1 MSHRVAVLD
10 KDSCHSRKCNL
21 ECISFC
27 PVNKTGSDCIVLGE
41 DAKAVISEELCTGCG
56 ICVKKCPFEAITI
69 LNLATE
75 LGEEKVH
82 QYGINTYRLYKLPV
96 PKKNSVVGLV
106 GRNGVGK
113 STALNI
119 LAGSLKPNL
128 GKYDSPPEWDEIIDQ
143 FQGTELRS
151 HFESIAQGNLRV
163 SIKPQ
168 AVYLIP
174 KVWNGTVRG
183 LLEKTAP
190 SSSSQISEIS
200 DTLYLKE
207 CLDRNVSEL
216 SGGELQRTAVAVA
229 SLKEADLYLFDEPSS
244 YNDVFQRMR
253 VSQAISELA
262 KKASVILVEHDLSF
276 LDYLSD
282 YIHILY
288 GEPGVYG
295 IVSAIQ
301 SARTG
306 INELLEGYLQT
317 ENTRFRD
324 QPVRFEIY
332 SPIEDQ
338 SETPT
343 ICQYTELTK
352 SFENFKLRV
361 EPAEI
366 KMGQVLGVLG
376 ANALGKTTFLKILSG
391 LEPPTSGS
399 VNSLSKIAYK
409 PQYLSADSDL
419 DVITYFKSINKNA
432 DSGLVQAQLIAP
444 LNLGKL
450 FEKRISNLSGGEL
463 QKVAIVA
470 TLLQDASIF
479 AFDEPSAFIDVEDRL
494 VLAKA
499 IQRFVRSM
507 GKTAI
512 VIDHDIQL
520 VDIVADSLMI
530 FSGEPGKSGNASRPL
545 GKNEGMNAFLQN
557 LGITY
562 RRDVN
567 TGRPRVNKPG
577 SKLDRTQKDEGK
589 YYYVGKVSPEREAAS
604 ATRESQGSEGRER
617 GASSGTKKK
626 AE

>member
-27 PVNKTGSDCIVLGE
+27 PVNKTGSDCIVLGQ
-41 DAKAVISEELCTGCG
+41 DAKAIISEELCTGCG

-69 LNLATE
+69 LNLASE

-82 QYGINTYRLYKLPV
+82 QYGVNTYRLYKLPI

-119 LAGSLKPNL
+119 LSGSLKPNL
-128 GKYDSPPEWDEIIDQ
+128 GQYDNPPSWDKIIDE

-151 HFESIAQGNLRV
+151 HFESIANGTLRV

-174 KVWNGTVRG
+174 KVWTGTVRG
-183 LLEKTAP
+183 LLEKTAE
-190 SSSSQISEIS
+190 SSRDVSEIVDS
-200 DTLYLKE
+200 LSLKE
-207 CLDRNVSEL
+207 SIDRNVSEL
-216 SGGELQRTAVAVA
+216 SGGELQRTAVAVTT
-229 SLKEADLYLFDEPSS
+229 LKDADLYLFDEPSS
-244 YNDVFQRMR
+244 YNDVFQRMN
-253 VSQAISELA
+253 VSKTVSGLTN
-262 KKASVILVEHDLSF
+262 KASVILVEHDLSF

-288 GEPGVYG
+288 GEAGVYG
-295 IVSAIQ
+295 IVSSIQ

-306 INELLEGYLQT
+306 INELLEGYLQV
-317 ENTRFRD
+317 ENVRFRD
-324 QPVRFEIY
+324 QPVRFDIY
-332 SPIEDQ
+332 SPVEDET
-338 SETPT
+338 ETPV
-343 ICQYTELTK
+343 ICSYDHITK
-352 SFENFKLRV
+352 KFESFELDV

-366 KMGQVLGVLG
+366 KIGQVVGILG

-391 LEPPTSGS
+391 LESPTSGK
-399 VNSLSKIAYK
+399 VNALSKVAYK
-409 PQYLSADSDL
+409 PQYLSADKET
-419 DVITYFKSINKNA
+419 DVVSYLRSINKNI
-432 DSGLVQAQLIAP
+432 DTGLIQAQLVTP
-444 LNLGKL
+444 LSLNKL
-450 FEKRISNLSGGEL
+450 FEKRLNTLSGGEL

-470 TLLQDASIF
+470 TLLQDAQIY
-479 AFDEPSAFIDVEDRL
+479 AFDEPSAFIDVEDRI

-507 GKTAI
+507 GKTAL

-530 FSGEPGKSGNASRPL
+530 FSGEPGRRGHASRPL
-545 GKNEGMNAFLQN
+545 GKSDGMNAFLTE

-562 RRDVN
+562 RRDVT
-567 TGRPRVNKPG
+567 TGRPRVNKPD
-577 SKLDRTQKDEGK
+577 SKLDRMQKRDKK
-589 YYYVGKVSPEREAAS
+589 YYYVGKIPVAAETDKPN
-604 ATRESQGSEGRER
+604 ADQ
-617 GASSGTKKK
+617 K
-626 AE
+626 

>member
-41 DAKAVISEELCTGCG
+41 DAKALISEELCTGCG

-82 QYGINTYRLYKLPV
+82 QYGVNTYRLYKFPI

-106 GRNGVGK
+106 GKNGVGK

-119 LAGSLKPNL
+119 LSGSLKPNL
-128 GKYDSPPEWDEIIDQ
+128 GRYDDPPDWEQIIDE

-151 HFESIAQGNLRV
+151 HFESIANGSLRV

-168 AVYLIP
+168 AVYMIP
-174 KVWNGTVRG
+174 KVWTGTVRG
-183 LLEKTAP
+183 LLEKTAG
-190 SSSSQISEIS
+190 STRDISEIS
-200 DTLYLKE
+200 DSLSLNE
-207 CLDRNVSEL
+207 SMQRNVSEL

-229 SLKEADLYLFDEPSS
+229 ALKDADLYLFDEPSS
-244 YNDVFQRMR
+244 YNDVFQRMN
-253 VSQAISELA
+253 VSKTISELT
-262 KKASVILVEHDLSF
+262 KKAAVVLVEHDLSF

-295 IVSAIQ
+295 VVSSIQ

-306 INELLEGYLQT
+306 INELLEGYLQV
-317 ENTRFRD
+317 ENVRFRD
-324 QPVRFEIY
+324 QPVRFDIY

-338 SETPT
+338 TETPV
-343 ICQYTELTK
+343 ICSYDKITK
-352 SFENFKLRV
+352 KFENFDLEV
-361 EPAEI
+361 EPAEVKI
-366 KMGQVLGVLG
+366 GQVVGILG

-391 LEPPTSGS
+391 IEPPTAGK
-399 VNSLSKIAYK
+399 VNALSKVAYK
-409 PQYLSADSDL
+409 PQYLSADVDT
-419 DVITYFKSINKNA
+419 DVGTYLRSINK
-432 DSGLVQAQLIAP
+432 DIDTGLIQTQLINP
-444 LNLGKL
+444 LNLTKL
-450 FEKRISNLSGGEL
+450 FEKQLKNLSGGEL
-463 QKVAIVA
+463 QKVAIVS
-470 TLLQDASIF
+470 TLLQDAQIY
-479 AFDEPSAFIDVEDRL
+479 AFDEPSAFIDVEDRI

-507 GKTAI
+507 GKTALI
-512 VIDHDIQL
+512 IDHDIQL
-520 VDIVADSLMI
+520 VDIVSDSLMI
-530 FSGEPGKSGNASRPL
+530 FSGEPGRKGHASKPL
-545 GKNEGMNAFLQN
+545 GKSDGMNTFLRE

-562 RRDVN
+562 RRDIT
-567 TGRPRVNKPG
+567 TGRPRVNKPD
-577 SKLDRTQKDEGK
+577 SKLDRMQKDEKK
-589 YYYVGKVSPEREAAS
+589 YYYVGKVAARE
-604 ATRESQGSEGRER
+604 EEKPKI
-617 GASSGTKKK
+617 TK
-626 AE
+626 

>member
-1 MSHRVAVLD
+1 MQSSHRVAVLD

-41 DAKAVISEELCTGCG
+41 EAKAVISEELCTGCG

-75 LGEEKVH
+75 LGRERVH

-128 GKYDSPPEWDEIIDQ
+128 GRYDNPPDWQEIIDE

-151 HFESIAQGNLRV
+151 HFESIASGSLRV

-174 KVWNGTVRG
+174 KVWTGTVRS
-183 LLEKTAP
+183 LLEKTAGGNTKNVK
-190 SSSSQISEIS
+190 EIAEAL
-200 DTLYLKE
+200 TLKE
-207 CLDRNVSEL
+207 SLDRNVSEL
-216 SGGELQRTAVAVA
+216 SGGELQRTAVAVT
-229 SLKEADLYLFDEPSS
+229 SLKDADLYLFDEPSS

-253 VSQAISELA
+253 VSQVISELT
-262 KKASVILVEHDLSF
+262 KKASVVLVEHDLSF

-288 GEPGVYG
+288 GEAGVYG
-295 IVSAIQ
+295 IVSSIQ

-306 INELLEGYLQT
+306 INELLEGYLQA

-332 SPIEDQ
+332 SPIEDA
-338 SETPT
+338 SETAV
-343 ICQYTELTK
+343 ICDYTEITK
-352 SFENFKLRV
+352 KFENFELKV
-361 EPAEI
+361 HPAEI
-366 KMGQVLGVLG
+366 KMGQVVGILG

-391 LEPPTSGS
+391 LEPPTTGS
-399 VNSLSKIAYK
+399 VNTLSKVAYK

-419 DVITYFKSINKNA
+419 DVISYFRSINKSV
-432 DSGLVQAQLIAP
+432 DTGLFQAQLITP
-444 LNLGKL
+444 LNLSKL
-450 FEKRISNLSGGEL
+450 FEKKINNLSGGEL

-470 TLLQDASIF
+470 TLLQDASIY

-507 GKTAI
+507 GKTAL

-530 FSGEPGKSGNASRPL
+530 FSGDPGRSGVATRPL
-545 GKNEGMNAFLQN
+545 GKNEGMNAFLEN

-562 RRDVN
+562 RRDIS

-577 SKLDRTQKDEGK
+577 SKLDRMQKDDKK
-589 YYYVGKVSPEREAAS
+589 YYYVGKVVAAEET
-604 ATRESQGSEGRER
+604 AAKGSR
-617 GASSGTKKK
+617 
-626 AE
+626 

>member
-27 PVNKTGSDCIVLGE
+27 PVNKTGSDCIVLGS
-41 DAKAVISEELCTGCG
+41 DTKAVISEELCTGCG

-69 LNLATE
+69 LNLASE

-82 QYGINTYRLYKLPV
+82 QYGINTYRLYKLPI

-106 GRNGVGK
+106 GKNGVGK

-119 LAGSLKPNL
+119 LSGSMRPNL
-128 GKYDSPPEWDEIIDQ
+128 GNYENPPPWGDIIDQ

-151 HFESIAQGNLRV
+151 HFEAIANGTLRV

-174 KVWNGTVRG
+174 KVWTGSVRS
-183 LLEKTAP
+183 LLEKTAG
-190 SSSSQISEIS
+190 SSRDLTEIADS
-200 DTLYLKE
+200 LSLKE
-207 CLDRNVSEL
+207 SLDRNVSEL

-229 SLKEADLYLFDEPSS
+229 TLKDADLYLFDEPSS
-244 YNDVFQRMR
+244 YNDVFQRMN
-253 VSQAISELA
+253 VSKTIADIA
-262 KKASVILVEHDLSF
+262 RKPNVAVVLVEHDLSF

-288 GEPGVYG
+288 GEAGVYG
-295 IVSAIQ
+295 IVSSIQ

-306 INELLEGYLQT
+306 INELLEGYLQV
-317 ENTRFRD
+317 ENVRFRD
-324 QPVRFEIY
+324 QPVRFDIY
-332 SPIEDQ
+332 SPVEDQ
-338 SETPT
+338 TETPV
-343 ICQYTELTK
+343 ICSYDELTK
-352 SFENFKLRV
+352 KYEKFELQV

-366 KMGQVLGVLG
+366 KMGQVVGILG
-376 ANALGKTTFLKILSG
+376 ANALGKTTFLKVLSG
-391 LEPPTSGS
+391 IESPTSGH
-399 VNSLSKIAYK
+399 VNALSKVAYK
-409 PQYLSADSDL
+409 PQYLSAETET
-419 DVITYFKSINKNA
+419 DVVSYLRSINKNI
-432 DSGLVQAQLIAP
+432 DSGLIQTQLVTP
-444 LNLGKL
+444 LNISKL
-450 FEKRISNLSGGEL
+450 YEKQLKNLSGGEL

-470 TLLQDASIF
+470 TLLQDAQIY
-479 AFDEPSAFIDVEDRL
+479 AFDEPSAFIDVEDRI

-507 GKTAI
+507 GKTAF

-530 FSGEPGKSGNASRPL
+530 FTGVPGRHGHASKPL
-545 GKNEGMNAFLQN
+545 GKSEGMNAFLTE

-562 RRDVN
+562 RRDIN
-567 TGRPRVNKPG
+567 TGRPRVNKPE
-577 SKLDRTQKDEGK
+577 SKLDRLQKNEKK
-589 YYYVGKVSPEREAAS
+589 YYYVAKIPAVSKDDEE
-604 ATRESQGSEGRER
+604 
-617 GASSGTKKK
+617 K
-626 AE
+626 A

>member
-27 PVNKTGSDCIVLGE
+27 PVNKTGSDCIVLGQ
-41 DAKAVISEELCTGCG
+41 DAIAVISEELCTGCG
-56 ICVKKCPFEAITI
+56 ICVKKCPFDAITI
-69 LNLATE
+69 LNLASE
-75 LGEEKVH
+75 LGKEKVH

-96 PKKNSVVGLV
+96 PKKNSIVGLV

-128 GKYDSPPEWDEIIDQ
+128 GRFDGPPEWKEIIDD

-151 HFESIAQGNLRV
+151 HFDSIAEGTLRV

-168 AVYLIP
+168 AVYLLP

-183 LLEKTAP
+183 LLEKTAG
-190 SSSSQISEIS
+190 SSKSVSEMAES
-200 DTLYLKE
+200 LSLKE
-207 CLDRNVSEL
+207 SLDRKVSEL
-216 SGGELQRTAVAVA
+216 SGGELQRTAVAVT
-229 SLKEADLYLFDEPSS
+229 SLKDADLYLFDEPSS

-253 VSQAISELA
+253 VSQVISELS
-262 KKASVILVEHDLSF
+262 KKASVVLVEHDLSF

-288 GEPGVYG
+288 GEAGVYG
-295 IVSAIQ
+295 IVSSIQ

-306 INELLEGYLQT
+306 INELLEGYLQA

-332 SPIEDQ
+332 SPIEDE

-343 ICQYTELTK
+343 ICDYTEITK
-352 SFENFKLRV
+352 VFEKFELRV

-366 KMGQVLGVLG
+366 KMGQVVGILG

-391 LEPPTSGS
+391 LEPPTSGK
-399 VNSLSKIAYK
+399 VNSLSKVAYK
-409 PQYLSADSDL
+409 PQYLSSDSDH
-419 DVITYFKSINKNA
+419 DVISYFRSINKNV
-432 DSGLVQAQLIAP
+432 DTGLFQSQLITP
-444 LNLGKL
+444 LNLSKL
-450 FEKRISNLSGGEL
+450 FEKKISTLSGGEL

-470 TLLQDASIF
+470 TLLQDASIY
-479 AFDEPSAFIDVEDRL
+479 AFDEPSAFIDVEERL

-507 GKTAI
+507 GKTAL

-530 FSGEPGKSGNASRPL
+530 FSGEPGRRGIASRPL
-545 GKNEGMNAFLQN
+545 GKNEGMNAFLEN

-562 RRDVN
+562 RRDVS

-577 SKLDRTQKDEGK
+577 SKLDRTQKDDRK
-589 YYYVGKVSPEREAAS
+589 YYYVGKIAQQKEEQPSKE
-604 ATRESQGSEGRER
+604 
-617 GASSGTKKK
+617 
-626 AE
+626 

>member
-1 MSHRVAVLD
+1 LSHRVAVLD

-41 DAKAVISEELCTGCG
+41 EAKAVISEELCTGCG

-82 QYGINTYRLYKLPV
+82 QYGVNTYRLYKLPV

-113 STALNI
+113 STAINI

-128 GKYDSPPEWDEIIDQ
+128 GRYDSPPEWNEIIDE

-151 HFESIAQGNLRV
+151 HFESIAAGTLRV

-190 SSSSQISEIS
+190 SSSKQISEIS
-200 DTLYLKE
+200 DSLYLKE

-253 VSQAISELA
+253 VSQVISELA
-262 KKASVILVEHDLSF
+262 KKASVVLVEHDLSF

-288 GEPGVYG
+288 GEAGVYG

-343 ICQYTELTK
+343 ICEYTELSK
-352 SFENFKLRV
+352 KFENFELRV

-366 KMGQVLGVLG
+366 KMGQVLGILG

-391 LEPPTSGS
+391 LEPPTSGAIH
-399 VNSLSKIAYK
+399 SLSKIAYK
-409 PQYLSADSDL
+409 PQYLSAESDL
-419 DVITYFKSINKNA
+419 DVITYFKSINKNV
-432 DSGLVQAQLIAP
+432 DSGLIQTQLITP

-450 FEKRISNLSGGEL
+450 FEKKISNLSGGEL

-470 TLLQDASIF
+470 TLLQDASIY

-507 GKTAI
+507 GKTAL

-520 VDIVADSLMI
+520 VDIVADTLMI
-530 FSGEPGKSGNASRPL
+530 FSGEPGKSGHASRPL
-545 GKNEGMNAFLQN
+545 GKNDGMNAFLKN

-577 SKLDRTQKDEGK
+577 SKLDRMQKDEGK
-589 YYYVGKVSPEREAAS
+589 YYYVGKVTTEKEGEAS
-604 ATRESQGSEGRER
+604 GDEGPGRGGSKNNK
-617 GASSGTKKK
+617 S
-626 AE
+626 